1 MEDRNEKN
9 EGIDTFSPARKYP
22 KSRRGPPVWLRAFA
36 LPAAEEVKAQCV
48 QRSVRNEAACR
59 QGAHRAPQTDPRTP
73 QTAKEESGSAMCDIR
88 DFKPLSPLE
97 SPSVENCERTHFLQ
111 SVLFRRRKKARRA
124 RLFSLLQKFAVPFAV
139 LHAAGNPA

>member
-1 MEDRNEKN
+1 MKRMKVS
-9 EGIDTFSPARKYP
+9 ILSL
-22 KSRRGPPVWLRAFA
+22 RRESIQR
-36 LPAAEEVKAQCV
+36 AAEDLPY
-48 QRSVRNEAACR
+48 
-59 QGAHRAPQTDPRTP
+59 GPRTP